1 MTTPRTSHA
10 STRLVA
16 VAGVLGST
24 KGKASAAGGLLAGWR
39 GPKVRARRRMPL
51 RHPHPMFEA
60 TDQGGENP
68 DRVSFTA
75 ALAIPTVYL
84 TLI

>member
-1 MTTPRTSHA
+1 
-10 STRLVA
+10 
-16 VAGVLGST
+16 
-24 KGKASAAGGLLAGWR
+24 
-39 GPKVRARRRMPL
+39 
-51 RHPHPMFEA
+51 MFEA